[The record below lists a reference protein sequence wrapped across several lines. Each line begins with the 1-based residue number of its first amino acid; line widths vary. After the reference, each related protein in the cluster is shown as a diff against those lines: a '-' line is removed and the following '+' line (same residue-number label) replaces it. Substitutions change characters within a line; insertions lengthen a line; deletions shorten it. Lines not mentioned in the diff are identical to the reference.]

1 MKDFKQIIAEE
12 ISKAIIS
19 PGSVSSPRGKNSA

>member
-12 ISKAIIS
+12 ISKATNIDKLHKTFLYY
-19 PGSVSSPRGKNSA
+19 VKQ